1 MSIAAPIRNIRGEV
15 IAAIDCSANSSQT
28 TRQEVEDNYLSPLLE
43 TAELIS
49 RNTEIELPF

>member
-1 MSIAAPIRNIRGEV
+1 MSIAAPIRNIRGAV